1 MRISIVSAGF
11 ALAAIVYGTL
21 VSART
26 YEHARALGTR
36 CSTCHTST
44 RPHVS
49 NLNAAG
55 QYFLKHRTLDGYV
68 PEAQPRRPPSTGP
81 DAQARSAEQRKPAG
95 QDPASPGVAVFQRTC
110 AVCHGDKGQGTALAK
125 PLTGPPQH
133 ARTEAEIA
141 ALVRDGIKGTSMA
154 AFRETLT
161 AKEIAS
167 VARYV
172 ASLRK

>member
-1 MRISIVSAGF
+1 MRIWIVSAGLT
-11 ALAAIVYGTL
+11 LAAIVGGAL

-55 QYFLKHRTLDGYV
+55 RHFLKHRTLDGYV
-68 PEAQPRRPPSTGP
+68 PQAPRSASTRP
-81 DAQARSAEQRKPAG
+81 DAQAPSADQRKPAG

-125 PLTGPPQH
+125 PLTGLPQH

-141 ALVRDGIKGTSMA
+141 AVVRDGIKGTSMA